1 VKLRIVL
8 RLVAPIGLVLAVLA
22 CGSSRPAPEPLGAK
36 PESAGL
42 GSPGACE
49 RDGDCMLLRGSVCNP
64 CGGCRGE
71 PERALRVTA
80 LESELGGCRADAAA
94 SAQECPACPAP
105 PSDWLERKAVCA
117 SGSCALEPPLGF
129 R

>member
-1 VKLRIVL
+1 MLRIVL

-22 CGSSRPAPEPLGAK
+22 CGSPRPAPEPLGAR

-42 GSPGACE
+42 SGVGSCE
-49 RDGDCMLLRGSVCNP
+49 RDGDCIVVRGEVCSP

-71 PERALRVTA
+71 PERALPVAA
-80 LESELGGCRADAAA
+80 LESELGACAVDAAA
-94 SAQECPACPAP
+94 PECPRCPMP
-105 PSDWLERKAVCA
+105 PADWLERKAVCA

-129 R
+129 H